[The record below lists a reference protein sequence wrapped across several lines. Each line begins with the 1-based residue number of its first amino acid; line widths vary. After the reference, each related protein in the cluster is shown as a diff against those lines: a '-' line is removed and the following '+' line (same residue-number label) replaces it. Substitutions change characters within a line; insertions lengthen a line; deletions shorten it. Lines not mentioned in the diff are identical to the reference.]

1 MEQSKENKNLKKISV
16 LQSYEELNLTEDS
29 SLAEINARYKL
40 LLEEFD
46 PERQTDDLKEFF
58 KMEREKVIKSYD
70 IILKYLSENKNTE
83 SGKVNEEVKNEI
95 EELAINKVEEHND
108 VNFEESEKIEE
119 ETKEDNTDYSMFK
132 KPFSFEG
139 RIRRTE
145 YGITVIIYTIISWI
159 MQVAVIEIPFL
170 FIFFIPMIWFY
181 LAQGAKRCH
190 DRGNS
195 GWYQIIPF
203 YSLWMIFGNSDVGEN
218 EYGPRP
224 KK

>member
-16 LQSYEELNLTEDS
+16 LQAYEELNLTEDS

-46 PERQTDDLKEFF
+46 PEKQTDDLKEFF

-95 EELAINKVEEHND
+95 EEIAINKVEEHND

-145 YGITVIIYTIISWI
+145 YGITVIIYTILSSI

-170 FIFFIPMIWFY
+170 FIFFIPMLWFY
-181 LAQGAKRCH
+181 IAQGAKRCH

-203 YSLWMIFGNSDVGEN
+203 YSLWMLFGNSDVGEN

>member
-46 PERQTDDLKEFF
+46 PEKQTDDLKEFF

-70 IILKYLSENKNTE
+70 TILKYLSENKNTE

-108 VNFEESEKIEE
+108 VNFEESETNEE
-119 ETKEDNTDYSMFK
+119 EAKEDNTDYSMFK

-145 YGITVIIYTIISWI
+145 YGITVIIYTILSSI
-159 MQVAVIEIPFL
+159 MQFAVIEIPFL
-170 FIFFIPMIWFY
+170 FIFWIPMIWFY
-181 LAQGAKRCH
+181 IAQGAKRCH

-218 EYGPRP
+218 EYVPRP

>member
-145 YGITVIIYTIISWI
+145 YGITVIIYTIISSI

>member
-16 LQSYEELNLTEDS
+16 LQSYEELNLNEDS

-46 PERQTDDLKEFF
+46 PEKQTDDLKEFF

-83 SGKVNEEVKNEI
+83 SGKVREEVKNEI
-95 EELAINKVEEHND
+95 EELAINQVEEHND

-119 ETKEDNTDYSMFK
+119 KTIEDNTDYSMFK

-145 YGITVIIYTIISWI
+145 YGITVIIYTILSSI
-159 MQVAVIEIPFL
+159 MQVAIIEIPFL
-170 FIFFIPMIWFY
+170 FIFFIPMFWFY
-181 LAQGAKRCH
+181 IAQGAKRCH

-203 YSLWMIFGNSDVGEN
+203 YSLWMLFGNSDVGEN

>member
-46 PERQTDDLKEFF
+46 PEKQTDDLKEFF

-95 EELAINKVEEHND
+95 EELEINKVEEHND

-145 YGITVIIYTIISWI
+145 YGITVIIYTIISSI

>member
-46 PERQTDDLKEFF
+46 PEKQTDDLKEFF

-95 EELAINKVEEHND
+95 EELEINKVEEHND

-145 YGITVIIYTIISWI
+145 YGITVIIYTIISSI

-170 FIFFIPMIWFY
+170 FIFFIPMVWFY

>member
-16 LQSYEELNLTEDS
+16 LQAYEELNLTEDS

-46 PERQTDDLKEFF
+46 PEKQTDDLKEFF

-83 SGKVNEEVKNEI
+83 SGKVSEEVKNEI

-145 YGITVIIYTIISWI
+145 YGITVIIYTIISSI

>member
-1 MEQSKENKNLKKISV
+1 
-16 LQSYEELNLTEDS
+16 
-29 SLAEINARYKL
+29 
-40 LLEEFD
+40 
-46 PERQTDDLKEFF
+46 
-58 KMEREKVIKSYD
+58 MEREKVIKSYD

-95 EELAINKVEEHND
+95 EEIAINKVEEHND

-145 YGITVIIYTIISWI
+145 YGITVIIYTILSSI

-170 FIFFIPMIWFY
+170 FIYFFIPMLWFY
-181 LAQGAKRCH
+181 IAQGAKRCH

-203 YSLWMIFGNSDVGEN
+203 YSLWMLFGNSDVGEN

>member
-1 MEQSKENKNLKKISV
+1 MDQSKENKNLKKISV
-16 LQSYEELNLTEDS
+16 LQAYEELNLTEDS

-46 PERQTDDLKEFF
+46 PEKQTDDLKEFF

-83 SGKVNEEVKNEI
+83 SGKVSEEVKNEI

-145 YGITVIIYTIISWI
+145 YGITVIIYTIISSI